1 MVLCMCDGEIP
12 DRPTTQSSATP
23 WKWGAMIPS
32 TWPQLKEVSTA
43 VVPQGPARLGIGLDR
58 EEGTLIF
65 QGGTGAP
72 LSLCLAAP
80 TVEILAYLLCWVCA
94 YFPKSPLPRC
104 QATVEPSIAQ
114 PHLPWPRMWLMQ
126 PRCLSPPSPTAA
138 GILAG
143 NAMSLLLALQ
153 HLHGKNTP
161 AASCSQVGSWQ
172 GGMWGIPAVTP
183 QLCPAPW

>member
-1 MVLCMCDGEIP
+1 MSHKWRTHKCSHSAHQTKEEGITRAVIQ
-12 DRPTTQSSATP
+12 RPRVT
-23 WKWGAMIPS
+23 
-32 TWPQLKEVSTA
+32 L
-43 VVPQGPARLGIGLDR
+43 PARLGIGFSCENGDP
-58 EEGTLIF
+58 IF
-65 QGGTGAP
+65 PGGTRAP

-94 YFPKSPLPRC
+94 SFPKRLSLLPRSS
-104 QATVEPSIAQ
+104 EHGIAR
-114 PHLPWPRMWLMQ
+114 PHLPWPRMWLAR
-126 PRCLSPPSPTAA
+126 PRCLSLPSPTAA

-143 NAMSLLLALQ
+143 RAMSLLLALQ

-183 QLCPAPW
+183 QLCPAP